1 MHDRTDTAPPVS
13 LSDAPS
19 DRRRWIALAVVLTAA
34 LMDLVDV
41 TIVNVAIPAV
51 QRDLGASYSAVQWI
65 TEGYVL
71 AFALGLISGGRLGD
85 IYGRRRLFL
94 FGVAG
99 FTVASALCG
108 ASASSEMLIAAR
120 VLQGAMAALMVPQVL
135 AIIHVTFPPS
145 ERGRVFGMYGG
156 ILGAGA
162 IAGPILGGI
171 LTQADLFGL
180 GWRSIFLINVPLG
193 VAGLA
198 LGCRYLTES
207 TAAESRRL
215 DPTGMALAT
224 AGLLLLL
231 FPLTQGREHGWP
243 VWGFVLMAAALPV
256 LAGFAVHQRA
266 LSRRGG
272 APLVEPSLFKARSF
286 TAGVTVELLFSTATG
301 LFFLAWI
308 LYLQLGLGYSP
319 LRAGLTGIPFSVGVS
334 AAAAVSV
341 QVLVPRFGRKVIQ
354 AGVTLMALGILG
366 YLWEAQHFSGGLTP
380 WQMIPPLTVMGLGMG
395 LVLAPLTDL
404 VLSGVPHQHAGSA
417 SGVFNTV
424 QQLAQAMGI
433 ALASVFF
440 FALLPAGSA
449 HGHASSAGAQALVEA
464 FPITLAW
471 LAAFNAVALML
482 TFALPRQTSHPDPDP
497 TTCPPL

>member
-1 MHDRTDTAPPVS
+1 MYDRTDTAPPLS
-13 LSDAPS
+13 LPDTPA

-41 TIVNVAIPAV
+41 TIVNVTIPAI
-51 QRDLGASYSAVQWI
+51 QQDLGATYSAVQWI

-71 AFALGLISGGRLGD
+71 AFALGLITGGRLGD
-85 IYGRRRLFL
+85 IHGRKRLFL

-99 FTVASALCG
+99 FTLASALCG
-108 ASASSEMLIAAR
+108 AASSADMLIAAR

-135 AIIHVTFPPS
+135 AIIHVTFPPA

-162 IAGPILGGI
+162 VAGPVLGGI
-171 LTQADLFGL
+171 LTQADLLGL
-180 GWRSIFLINVPLG
+180 GWRSVFLINLPLG
-193 VAGLA
+193 IAGLA
-198 LGCRYLTES
+198 LGRRYLTES
-207 TAAESRRL
+207 TAPHSRRL
-215 DPTGMALAT
+215 DPAGMALVT
-224 AGLLLLL
+224 TGLLLLL
-231 FPLTQGREHGWP
+231 FPLTQGHQQGWP
-243 VWGFVLMAAALPV
+243 AWGFALMAAALPV
-256 LAGFAVHQRA
+256 FAGFAAHQRA
-266 LSRRGG
+266 LARRGG

-286 TAGVTVELLFSTATG
+286 TAGVTVELLFGTASG

-354 AGVTLMALGILG
+354 AGVTLMTLGILG
-366 YLWEAQHFSGGLTP
+366 YLWEAHHFGSALTP

-404 VLSGVPHQHAGSA
+404 VLSNVPHQHAGSA

-424 QQLAQAMGI
+424 QQLAQAIGI
-433 ALASVFF
+433 ALASVLF
-440 FALLPAGSA
+440 FALLPAG
-449 HGHASSAGAQALVEA
+449 GASHSGLSTGSGAFIEA
-464 FPITLAW
+464 FPVTLAW
-471 LAAFNAVALML
+471 LAVLNTAALAL
-482 TFALPRQTSHPDPDP
+482 TFALPAQTRHPGPDTRQHA
-497 TTCPPL
+497 L